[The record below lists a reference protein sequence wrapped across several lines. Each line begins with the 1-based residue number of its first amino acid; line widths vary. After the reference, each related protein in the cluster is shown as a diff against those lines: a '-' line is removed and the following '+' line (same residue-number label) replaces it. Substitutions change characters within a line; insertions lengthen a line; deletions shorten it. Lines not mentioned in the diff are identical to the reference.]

1 LDGTAIFEEGNVEG
15 IDLADGLFGGPAQPR
30 VEETKGLV
38 PEGVCVALLAGRHDV
53 PTFGFHSLLL
63 CVSTPLPY
71 MAYFHI

>member
-1 LDGTAIFEEGNVEG
+1 
-15 IDLADGLFGGPAQPR
+15 